1 MKNKGIARATAL
13 LLLLALLL
21 STIPLTGMA
30 SATAAETLAEETI
43 PQETQLSEP
52 GETNAM
58 LPEEETATEPQETEA
73 PEPRESA
80 DEPAETEANGP
91 TEEAEVDLS
100 WMDAGLLLLVN
111 GTLVP
116 YNPASGEANPDAVAG
131 NRAIPSS
138 IYYSDVLGAHGS
150 DLNGTYIKSGGLY
163 DSWVYGN
170 NQWWPFVIVQDN
182 RRPADAFPNEIPE
195 FVQWLVNSV
204 KECIE
209 MLRAGTYN
217 DFVRENL
224 PPQHRTGKIRRSDF
238 WTVWPENRAEFF
250 EDISEEDVAEFIRLA
265 SIQTEN
271 YHGLKDRL
279 PQMTANDFY
288 RFCAIGYA
296 ACNYKGCDK
305 TPKEQYYLNAD
316 GRDDGL
322 KDLPSNDPEA
332 FHAWLHDKERRGG
345 HPWEVCRGGNSTHV
359 SLMVVDDENGY
370 WLYLAGNNRTI
381 ETIHFYLALSKAG
394 IPVYLREAPV
404 FVRRL
409 QGDEMIGIVPEGVI
423 PKYCEGHFPDEHI
436 IDYMNLPD
444 EDREQFL
451 PFCIWYD
458 EPQITLLEE
467 GGTET

>member
-1 MKNKGIARATAL
+1 MSNEFTQPKVWYYLRWLGEKDRFGSKGQAYDEKSNKLLDEFFRLMEQVSPIAENGARTLWLRAPRGPI
-13 LLLLALLL
+13 
-21 STIPLTGMA
+21 SDFGDPKEVVEDGEFE
-30 SATAAETLAEETI
+30 SEEDFI
-43 PQETQLSEP
+43 SEWEWRFP
-52 GETNAM
+52 D
-58 LPEEETATEPQETEA
+58 ETEWY
-73 PEPRESA
+73 E
-80 DEPAETEANGP
+80 
-91 TEEAEVDLS
+91 
-100 WMDAGLLLLVN
+100 M
-111 GTLVP
+111 
-116 YNPASGEANPDAVAG
+116 
-131 NRAIPSS
+131 SS
-138 IYYSDVLGAHGS
+138 IELKDEGYRAVMLRHR
-150 DLNGTYIKSGGLY
+150 
-163 DSWVYGN
+163 
-170 NQWWPFVIVQDN
+170 FVIVQDS
-182 RRPADAFPNEIPE
+182 RRPVDAFPNEIPE
-195 FVQWLVNSV
+195 FVQWLVDSV

-238 WTVWPENRAEFF
+238 WSVWPENRTEFF

-265 SIQTEN
+265 SIQTEK
-271 YHGLKDRL
+271 HHDLKDRL

-288 RFCAIGYA
+288 RFCAMGYA

-381 ETIHFYLALSKAG
+381 ETIHFYLALSKAR

-404 FVRRL
+404 FVKRL
-409 QGDEMIGIVPEGVI
+409 QGDEMIGIVPEGVT
-423 PKYCEGHFPDEHI
+423 PKYCESHFPDEHI

-467 GGTET
+467 GGAET